1 MTDPDDDQRHWMER
15 KRAAASGNPPHGQPR
30 SASARWSGWGFLL
43 CAAVAV
49 GYGLWA
55 LYGSGARVLNLEVT
69 HAMEYVSTAPDAPR
83 YGPLRLDPGMN
94 PMRAV
99 LGAAHA
105 PVGST
110 RLHYELALEDAGGTH
125 LWEAR
130 SFFGSRDDKASIVTT
145 RTSLATFDV
154 PRAGDYYVRVHS
166 SGSSM
171 DDLREATL
179 ELRRNVLPVDARI
192 PWGFGLAALAFLI
205 SSLVAARVGPGSR
218 RATGESP
225 RRAA

>member
-1 MTDPDDDQRHWMER
+1 MTDPDNDQRHWMER
-15 KRAAASGNPPHGQPR
+15 ERAAASGLPPHGQPR
-30 SASARWSGWGFLL
+30 SALARWSGWGFLP

-55 LYGSGARVLNLEVT
+55 LYGSGVRVLSLDVT
-69 HAMEYVSTAPDAPR
+69 HAMEYVSAAPDAPR

-99 LGAAHA
+99 LRAAYA

-110 RLHYELALEDAGGTH
+110 RLRYEVALEDAGGARQ
-125 LWEAR
+125 WEAA
-130 SFFGSRDDKASIVTT
+130 SFFGSRNDEASIVMT
-145 RTSLATFDV
+145 RTSLATYDV
-154 PRAGDYYVRVHS
+154 PQEGDYYVRVHS

-171 DDLREATL
+171 DDLREASL

-192 PWGFGLAALAFLI
+192 PWGFGLAALAFLVT
-205 SSLVAARVGPGSR
+205 SLVAERLRPGSPR
-218 RATGESP
+218 SAGESP